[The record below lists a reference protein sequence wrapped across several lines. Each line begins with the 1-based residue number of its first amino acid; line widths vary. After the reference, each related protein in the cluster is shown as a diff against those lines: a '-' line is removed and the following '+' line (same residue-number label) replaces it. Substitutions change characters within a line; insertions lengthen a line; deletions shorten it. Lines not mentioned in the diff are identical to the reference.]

1 MVGRHAPRLTRAA
14 DAAAVGSCVAATAA
28 TAHAAI
34 NRGRLRRPP
43 SDPPTIREPVSV
55 LVPARDEATTIGAC
69 VAALLGS
76 AGLADVEVLVGD
88 DGSTDGTA
96 EAARAAAEAARAAV
110 GSDPRLRVLAVPAPP
125 AGWLGKPHACAHL
138 AAHARGAILV
148 FIDADVVVAP
158 HGLAA
163 TVALLRAAGADLVS
177 PYPRVAADGWLARLV
192 QPLLQWSW
200 LTFLPLRAMEASP
213 RPSLAAAA
221 GQLLAVDARAYR
233 RAGGHRAVAGEVV
246 EDVALAR
253 PVKAAGGRVCLA
265 DGSAIATCRMYG
277 SAGELVDGY
286 AKSLAVAFGPPPAAA
301 AVMAALAWVY
311 VWPPV
316 AAAHGVARR
325 RVGQA
330 MVGVAGY
337 LAGVA
342 GRVVAARATGGRV
355 GDGWAHPAS
364 VAALAAL
371 TAESARRHR
380 VGTAA
385 WKGRTIA
392 PPHPR
397 ARRRGGRAA
406 MSRMVA
412 RRGGRGGRAVMP
424 RVGRAAR
431 GGRR

>member
-1 MVGRHAPRLTRAA
+1 MADRHAPRLTRAA
-14 DAAAVGSCVAATAA
+14 NTATAGSCVVATAT

-34 NRGRLRRPP
+34 NRARLRRPP
-43 SDPPTIREPVSV
+43 ADPPAILEPVSV
-55 LVPARDEATTIGAC
+55 LVPARDEAATIGAC
-69 VAALLGS
+69 VAALLAS

-96 EAARAAAEAARAAV
+96 DAARAAAAGDA
-110 GSDPRLRVLAVPAPP
+110 RLRVLSVPAPP

-138 AAHARGAILV
+138 AAHARGAVLV
-148 FIDADVVVAP
+148 FVDADVVMAR

-163 TVALLRAAGADLVS
+163 TAALLRAAGADLLS
-177 PYPRVAADGWLARLV
+177 PYPRVAAEGWLARLV

-200 LTFLPLRAMEASP
+200 LTFLPLGAVETSP

-221 GQLLAVDARAYR
+221 GQLLAVDARAYH
-233 RAGGHRAVAGEVV
+233 RAGGHRAVAGEVI

-253 PVKAAGGRVCLA
+253 AVKAAGGRVHLA

-301 AVMAALAWVY
+301 AVMAALAWIY

-316 AAAHGVARR
+316 AAARGAARR
-325 RVGQA
+325 QWGRAAAGA
-330 MVGVAGY
+330 AGY

-355 GDGWAHPAS
+355 GDAWAHPAS
-364 VAALAAL
+364 IGALAAL

-380 VGTAA
+380 AGTAA
-385 WKGRTIA
+385 WKGRTLA
-392 PPHPR
+392 PSR
-397 ARRRGGRAA
+397 GRSRRRRGGAV
-406 MSRMVA
+406 MSRA
-412 RRGGRGGRAVMP
+412 GTARGRRGGRGGRAVML
-424 RVGRAAR
+424 RMGRRR
-431 GGRR
+431 GGGR

>member
-1 MVGRHAPRLTRAA
+1 MVGRRAPRLRRAG
-14 DAAAVGSCVAATAA
+14 DAATVGSCVAATAA
-28 TAHAAI
+28 TAHTLV
-34 NRGRLRRPP
+34 NRTRLRRPP
-43 SDPPTIREPVSV
+43 AEPPTSREPISV
-55 LVPARDEATTIGAC
+55 LVPARDEAATIGAC
-69 VAALLGS
+69 AAALLGS
-76 AGLADVEVLVGD
+76 TRLVDVEVLVGD

-96 EAARAAAEAARAAV
+96 DAARAAAAGDA
-110 GSDPRLRVLAVPAPP
+110 RLRVLPVPAPP
-125 AGWLGKPHACAHL
+125 TGWLGKPHACAHL

-148 FIDADVVVAP
+148 FVDADVVIAP

-200 LTFLPLRAMEASP
+200 LTFLPLGAVEASP

-233 RAGGHRAVAGEVV
+233 HAGGHRAVAGEVV

-253 PVKAAGGRVCLA
+253 AVKAAGGRVCLA

-311 VWPPV
+311 AWPPV
-316 AAAHGVARR
+316 AAAYGVARR
-325 RVGQA
+325 RWGRAVAG
-330 MVGVAGY
+330 MAGY

-342 GRVVAARATGGRV
+342 GRAVAARATGGRV
-355 GDGWAHPAS
+355 ADAWAHPAS

-371 TAESARRHR
+371 TAESARRR
-380 VGTAA
+380 RAGTAA
-385 WKGRTIA
+385 WKGRTVAARTIA
-392 PPHPR
+392 PPRPR
-397 ARRRGGRAA
+397 ARRRGGRAV
-406 MSRMVA
+406 MSRMGA
-412 RRGGRGGRAVMP
+412 ARGGRGGRAVMS
-424 RVGRAAR
+424 RAGRRR
-431 GGRR
+431 GGR

>member
-1 MVGRHAPRLTRAA
+1 MAGRHARLTRAA
-14 DAAAVGSCVAATAA
+14 DVATAGSCVAATAA
-28 TAHAAI
+28 TAHTVT
-34 NRGRLRRPP
+34 NRARLRRPP
-43 SDPPTIREPVSV
+43 VDPPAILEPVSV
-55 LVPARDEATTIGAC
+55 LVPARDEAATIGSC

-76 AGLADVEVLVGD
+76 TGLADVEVLVGD

-96 EAARAAAEAARAAV
+96 DAARAAAA
-110 GSDPRLRVLAVPAPP
+110 GDPRLRVVSVPAPP

-138 AAHARGAILV
+138 AAHARGAVLV
-148 FIDADVVVAP
+148 FADADVVVAP
-158 HGLAA
+158 EGLAA
-163 TVALLRAAGADLVS
+163 TVALLRAAGADLAS
-177 PYPRVAADGWLARLV
+177 PYPRVVADGWLGRLV

-200 LTFLPLRAMEASP
+200 LTFLPLRAVEASP

-253 PVKAAGGRVCLA
+253 AVKAAGGRVCLA

-286 AKSLAVAFGPPPAAA
+286 AKSLAVAFGPPPGAA

-316 AAAHGVARR
+316 AAAGGVARR
-325 RVGQA
+325 RAAPA
-330 MVGVAGY
+330 MLGVAGY

-342 GRVVAARATGGRV
+342 GRVVTARATGGRV
-355 GDGWAHPAS
+355 GDAWAHPAG
-364 VAALAAL
+364 VVALAVL
-371 TAESARRHR
+371 TAESARRR
-380 VGTAA
+380 RAGTAA

-392 PPHPR
+392 PRTIAPPRGR
-397 ARRRGGRAA
+397 ARP
-406 MSRMVA
+406 
-412 RRGGRGGRAVMP
+412 RGGRAVMP
-424 RVGRAAR
+424 RVGRAQR
-431 GGRR
+431 GGRGSRAVMPRVGRAPRGGR